1 MTPFNATQKN
11 KGGRDRD
18 VPEVVGRLRAGVA
31 QLFVCF
37 GGVEDTSKER
47 RLVNCYFTSLI
58 KQAFN
63 TAFESQFIDKVN
75 DRDLVVRTELVPAR
89 TEFPPG

>member
-1 MTPFNATQKN
+1 MEGKSHERCSKKKTIQKN

-18 VPEVVGRLRAGVA
+18 VPEVVGRLRAGLA

-47 RLVNCYFTSLI
+47 RLINCYFTSLI

-63 TAFESQFIDKVN
+63 AAFESQVLLIK
-75 DRDLVVRTELVPAR
+75 RMIEI
-89 TEFPPG
+89 